1 MTCLAKRHF
10 RFSLVFFDHWP
21 AFTAQKAFQS
31 SANVEIDSPCFASL
45 PVCSAIYSARSF
57 SASCFGFVAG
67 PRVFSFLRRAD
78 PDFSLAGALDFLNPA
93 LRRFDSGQ
101 AWSDALDLE
110 LDRPDE
116 GGTFVLR
123 SGTDFG

>member
-1 MTCLAKRHF
+1 MFRLRSGAEGLLLFAAHTLAVR
-10 RFSLVFFDHWP
+10 
-21 AFTAQKAFQS
+21 
-31 SANVEIDSPCFASL
+31 CSL
-45 PVCSAIYSARSF
+45 PDMEV
-57 SASCFGFVAG
+57 
-67 PRVFSFLRRAD
+67 AD

-123 SGTDFG
+123 SGTDFGFGPTRHDRNVHCRGSSGKFDLGG